1 MVFKV
6 NKYKNQMPGGVTP
19 KTKMEANTKVIQ
31 KFVRIYQITTK
42 GEMRLIALGYDFKDA
57 CELLWN
63 GLSTQLKFGRKI
75 YKISK
80 GLPIYIEGMEAK
92 GAKGLRGHAHHI
104 AIVPAKWEL
113 AEAIEIVGTYIGK

>member
-1 MVFKV
+1 MSKGD
-6 NKYKNQMPGGVTP
+6 KYKNQMPGGVVP
-19 KTKMEANTKVIQ
+19 KTKMEANTKVSQ
-31 KFVRIYQITTK
+31 KLVRIYQITTK

-63 GLSTQLKFGRKI
+63 GLRIQLKFGRKI

-113 AEAIEIVGTYIGK
+113 AEAIEMVGTYIGK